1 MSEHPIHRL
10 YQQFMGAIPQG
21 QASCYLCGTDC
32 LEEHTVAKGLAD
44 TFNSHYLAACPSS
57 PWLCVACQWYFDS
70 KAGHPDF
77 RKMSLIVG
85 KSLSREWKR
94 EQMKIDIGNWLVFG
108 LEQDAFLVCSLSK
121 KKHILLQA
129 EMTIATTKRLIIQVE
144 ERTVYLYPTEWK
156 AMNEPFC
163 QLLNLGHGKGEI
175 LSGNLYAGTLRKHG
189 RIEAAMKISERLDP
203 YRNSALLD
211 LLSYVTIV
219 EKGETDGTVET
230 ARNGSETTESGLH
243 TDQPGLQEQV
253 PRLDLGA
260 GRKQRLSRES
270 DHRQLDLFS

>member
-1 MSEHPIHRL
+1 
-10 YQQFMGAIPQG
+10 
-21 QASCYLCGTDC
+21 
-32 LEEHTVAKGLAD
+32 
-44 TFNSHYLAACPSS
+44 
-57 PWLCVACQWYFDS
+57 
-70 KAGHPDF
+70 
-77 RKMSLIVG
+77 
-85 KSLSREWKR
+85 
-94 EQMKIDIGNWLVFG
+94 MKIDISNWLIFG

-121 KKHILLQA
+121 KKHVLLQA
-129 EMTIATTKRLIIQVE
+129 PLNKACVKAVAIQVE
-144 ERTVYLYPTEWK
+144 EQVAHLSISQWK
-156 AMNEPFC
+156 AMNDPFC